1 MSANT
6 NTEKNYTGSCMCG
19 AVQYQII
26 GEIGTIIQCHCQRC
40 RKANGTAFATNA
52 PIKAAEFKY
61 LQGEALV
68 KKYQS
73 SPTTQRCF
81 CGECGT
87 PLIAIKSDT
96 PDLYRLRIGSLDTP
110 LEHGPTQHIFVAYKA
125 EWDNI
130 CDELPQYDERP

>member
-19 AVQYQII
+19 AVQYQIK

-110 LEHGPTQHIFVAYKA
+110 LEHAPTQHIFVAYKA